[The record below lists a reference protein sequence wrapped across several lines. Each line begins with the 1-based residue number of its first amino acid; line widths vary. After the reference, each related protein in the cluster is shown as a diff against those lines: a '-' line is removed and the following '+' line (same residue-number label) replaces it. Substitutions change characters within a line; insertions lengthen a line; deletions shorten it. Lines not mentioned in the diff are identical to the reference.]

1 MHANLALSFQEG
13 VDPKDL
19 DKLTKSYGFPVGL
32 ATLADEVGVDV
43 AMHVAEDLGKALG
56 PRVAGG
62 DVGIL
67 KEMVDKGFMGKW
79 PSFFRSVSN

>member
-1 MHANLALSFQEG
+1 M
-13 VDPKDL
+13 
-19 DKLTKSYGFPVGL
+19 DKLTRDYGFPVGL

-67 KEMVDKGFMGKW
+67 KEMVGQGFMGLYY
-79 PSFFRSVSN
+79 